1 MAVAFN
7 HLTTAKSEVDGTT
20 FSTASISPTANA
32 LILVMV
38 SAVRGDSINYADPTL
53 AGCGL
58 TWVAIGTVQ
67 VDVGPSSMRGG
78 TLFRGLG
85 TPSPGAL
92 TFTFGVSHES
102 CAWSVAEATGV
113 DTSGTNGSGA
123 VVQVVTAVGV
133 GATPAVTLA
142 AFGSADNATYAGVA
156 TGGGTIS
163 SAGTGFTLLGTT
175 ASVTPSVVGVGSQYQ
190 LANDTSVNMTIGSD
204 DWGIIGVEVKAAAAS
219 SAALTLSTIAATS
232 ALTNR
237 LSTKAT
243 IVPST
248 VAAESAL
255 TNLLRSPTMLSLS
268 QIAAQ
273 SALTNKLS
281 AKVLLVPSTIAAQS
295 DLPNLLVGSTAL
307 LTLSEIA
314 AQSALSG
321 SMTSLALL
329 TLSTITA
336 QSAITGAVISQSF
349 LTLSAIAALANLP
362 NLVLAAPVL
371 IVPSEIAGVSAVTLD
386 RLSAATLLALSEIV
400 AQSAITILVLTAP
413 DISQSVLTHSTLV
426 FPTYNGSFVYP
437 DYARALTTPTY
448 SAPDLV
454 WQEYQ
459 RRLDAPDYAKTLN
472 AR

>member
-92 TFTFGVSHES
+92 TFTYGVSHES

-113 DTSGTNGSGA
+113 DTTGTNGSGA

-133 GATPAVTLA
+133 GTTPAVTLA

-204 DWGIIGVEVKAAAAS
+204 DWGIIGVEVKAAAGVTHN
-219 SAALTLSTIAATS
+219 AAIALPTTATLSTKGLMTYAGASALPASGALAAKATATYPATSTLAGAATLAANGGVTYAAVQVLAGS
-232 ALTNR
+232 ATLTAN
-237 LSTKAT
+237 
-243 IVPST
+243 
-248 VAAESAL
+248 
-255 TNLLRSPTMLSLS
+255 
-268 QIAAQ
+268 
-273 SALTNKLS
+273 
-281 AKVLLVPSTIAAQS
+281 
-295 DLPNLLVGSTAL
+295 AL
-307 LTLSEIA
+307 LTLAGITALTGSATIA
-314 AQSALSG
+314 PVPLITLGALAAVTG
-321 SMTSLALL
+321 TATFAGAGTVDTGTSVAALTATATLAPFAKLTLGGQAAFTGTGVLAASPLL
-329 TLSTITA
+329 TLGGVVALTG
-336 QSAITGAVISQSF
+336 SATVAAASQMTMGGS
-349 LTLSAIAALANLP
+349 AALPGTVTLAP
-362 NLVLAAPVL
+362 SASQTLAA
-371 IVPSEIAGVSAVTLD
+371 
-386 RLSAATLLALSEIV
+386 AATIVGMVALLA
-400 AQSAITILVLTAP
+400 A
-413 DISQSVLTHSTLV
+413 
-426 FPTYNGSFVYP
+426 GSSDGLERPLGF
-437 DYARALTTPTY
+437 
-448 SAPDLV
+448 
-454 WQEYQ
+454 
-459 RRLDAPDYAKTLN
+459 RLKRGVGRLG
-472 AR
+472 